1 MQVAPL
7 PTNELERLARL
18 RALDVLDTEPE
29 PELDALTRAASLVC
43 GVPISLISLTDSD
56 RQWFKSG
63 IGLDGI
69 AGTPRDIAFCAHA
82 ILGDSLMEVPNALA
96 DPRFADNPLVADAPY
111 IRFYAGV
118 PLKLS
123 DGLSVG
129 TLCVIDRVPRQL
141 GAQQRAVLECLALA
155 AATAL
160 ERGVRTKQLVRAQRD
175 AALAG
180 QAQHRLA
187 AIIESS
193 DDAIISKDMQ
203 SRVMTW
209 NRSATR
215 MFGYTAQEMVGQS
228 IDHIFPADRLDE
240 DKPLIERLSHGKT
253 IGHFDTV
260 RQHKD
265 GHPIVVSV
273 TLSPIFDS
281 EKKVIGISKIVRD
294 VTRRRAAEA
303 ALKASEQ
310 DYRNLVEALF
320 EGVVLQRAD
329 GGIVAS
335 NPSAERLLGLTHDQL
350 IGRTS
355 IDPLWRC
362 VHEDMTPYP
371 VSQHPSMRALATGEA
386 VEADVMGVYKPDG
399 SLTWIAVNAKPIFDG
414 GAQKPTSVVCTFI
427 DITARKS
434 AETAQRTSEK
444 RWKSLTEFLPV
455 GVFQTDP
462 SGACIYTN
470 PSWQEIYGLT
480 LEQSLGNHWRGSLH
494 PDDGAQSLTEW
505 RNTAGQGGEF
515 DREFRVVRRDG
526 RVRLVHTRGRPELDE
541 RGALVGYVGSV
552 EDVTEER
559 AVQSRIKD
567 LSHRLEMAAAAGGF
581 GVWERDFQTGN
592 LVWDERMFEL
602 YWGRPGDGQD
612 LGAYWRSRLHP
623 DDAASAT
630 ALLAKAP
637 LGDAQLNITFR
648 VIGPLGE
655 VRVIQALAMREADA
669 QGNALKLIGL
679 NWDITDQT
687 RQQQALQ
694 AAKEAAEQ
702 ANSSKSQF
710 LANMSHEIRTPM
722 NAVLGMSYLLG
733 TTQLDADQRRYLDMV
748 RVSGQ
753 NLLGLLNDILDFSK
767 IEAGRLELAPIDF
780 ALDDVLSA
788 LATSMAVSAG
798 DKPVELAIGVAPQV
812 PQILHGD
819 ALRLQQI
826 LVNLTSNAIK
836 FTEQGEVTVAVS
848 VQSQLQ
854 DTVELRVEVRD
865 TGIGLTDAQVAQL
878 FTPFSQADASIT
890 RRFGGTGLGL
900 SITRQLVEMMGG
912 TIGVESLYGGGS
924 CFWFTVRCPLAH
936 ATTDVTHHWAARPR
950 TALVVDDNATSRQ
963 FLADTLKGWGWQ
975 CLAAE
980 SAAQAVALLQAQAA
994 GSAPVD
1000 VVLVDWDLPDRD
1012 GLAMAR
1018 ALRAVSVVQHLPVVV
1033 MVNAHARA
1041 RLLHVQATDQTQE
1054 HPDDPAFG
1062 VLTKPFTASSLRQS
1076 LQSVM
1081 PDALPAENLAEQ
1093 EPVQAARASVSLS
1106 GLHILLVDDNAMNL
1120 AVGRGILEHAGAT
1133 VDVANHGEEAV
1144 ALLTRQAERYA
1155 LVLMDVQMPVMDGLT
1170 ATRHIRQ
1177 DLKLELPI
1185 LAMTAGV
1192 MPSEVAK
1199 CLESGMDG
1207 VIGKPLDVDLMLA
1220 HIAKYCGTVRGTA
1233 SASAQASASPSPSL
1247 PVFAPEPMLAST
1259 GNNPATRAVVVGL
1272 SQELVQWGLSPLD
1285 TVQQHLHAGDTE
1297 SACRLLHS
1305 LRGSLGSV
1313 GAKSFAASTLA
1324 LEQAIRTGDSAAWN
1338 RLIEEVRS
1346 QLQQVV
1352 QAARTWLL
1360 TQTAPDAAQAPQFND
1375 QAVAPE
1381 VIARFAHA
1389 LAQQD
1394 MGALVEYAGLQA
1406 QLEAALE
1413 PHASTALLEAMGNL
1427 NFGEA
1432 LAILKEQGVVSDR

>member
-7 PTNELERLARL
+7 PANERVRLARL

-43 GVPISLISLTDSD
+43 GVPISLISLIDSD
-56 RQWFKSG
+56 RQWFKSN
-63 IGLDGI
+63 IGLDD
-69 AGTPRDIAFCAHA
+69 ATETPRDIAFCAHA
-82 ILGDSLMEVPNALA
+82 ILGDDWMEVPDALEDA
-96 DPRFADNPLVADAPY
+96 RFVDNPLVTQAPD

-118 PLKLS
+118 PLRLS
-123 DGLSVG
+123 DGVAIG

-141 GAQQRAVLECLALA
+141 DAQQRAVLECLAQA

-160 ERGVRTKQLVRAQRD
+160 ERRVQTQQLVLAQTEAD
-175 AALAG
+175 LAG
-180 QAQHRLA
+180 QAQRRLA
-187 AIIESS
+187 AIIENS

-203 SRVMTW
+203 SRVITW
-209 NRSATR
+209 NQSATR
-215 MFGYTAQEMVGQS
+215 MFGFTAQDMVGQP
-228 IDHIFPADRLDE
+228 IGRIFPADRLDE
-240 DKPLIERLSHGKT
+240 DKPLIERLSKGET

-281 EKKVIGISKIVRD
+281 DKKVIGISKIVRD
-294 VTRRRAAEA
+294 VTQRRAAEA
-303 ALKASEQ
+303 ALKSSEQ

-320 EGVVLQRAD
+320 EGVVLQRSD

-355 IDPLWRC
+355 IDPLWHC
-362 VHEDMTPYP
+362 VYEDMTPYP
-371 VSQHPSMRALATGEA
+371 GSQHPAMRALATGEA

-414 GAQKPTSVVCTFI
+414 GAPKPTSVVCTFI
-427 DITARKS
+427 DITARKF
-434 AETAQRTSEK
+434 AETAQLASEK

-480 LEQSLGNHWRGSLH
+480 LEQSLGNQWRGSLH
-494 PDDGAQSLTEW
+494 PEDSDQALTAW
-505 RNTAGQGGEF
+505 HNTAGRGSEF
-515 DREFRVVRRDG
+515 DREFRVVRSDG
-526 RVRLVHTRGRPELDE
+526 CVRLVHARGRPELDE
-541 RGALVGYVGSV
+541 HGALVGYVGSV

-559 AVQSRIKD
+559 AVQSRMLD

-602 YWGRPGDGQD
+602 YWGRPQEGQD
-612 LGAYWRSRLHP
+612 LGDYWRSKLHP
-623 DDAASAT
+623 DDAASAN
-630 ALLAKAP
+630 ALLAEAP
-637 LGDAQLNITFR
+637 LGDAQLDITFR

-655 VRVIQALAMREADA
+655 VRVIQAVAMREADA
-669 QGNALKLIGL
+669 QGKALKLIGL
-679 NWDITDQT
+679 NWDITEQT

-694 AAKEAAEQ
+694 AAKESAEQ
-702 ANSSKSQF
+702 ANISKSQF

-748 RVSGQ
+748 RISGQ

-788 LATSMAVSAG
+788 LATSMTVSAG
-798 DKPVELAIGVAPQV
+798 DKPLELAIGVAPLV
-812 PQILHGD
+812 PQVLHGD

-836 FTEQGEVTVAVS
+836 FTEQGEVAVAVS

-854 DTVELRVEVRD
+854 DAVELRFEVRD
-865 TGIGLTDAQVAQL
+865 TGIGLTEAQMTQL

-912 TIGVESLYGGGS
+912 TIGVESHYGSGS

-936 ATTDVTHHWAARPR
+936 ATSQVAHGWGARPR

-963 FLADTLKGWGWQ
+963 FLADTLNGWGWQ

-980 SAAQAVALLQAQAA
+980 SAAQAVALLQTQAS

-1000 VVLVDWDLPDRD
+1000 VMLVDWDLPDGG
-1012 GLAMAR
+1012 GLAVAR
-1018 ALRAVSVVQHLPVVV
+1018 ALRAASVVQHLPAVV

-1054 HPDDPAFG
+1054 HPDDPMIG
-1062 VLTKPFTASSLRQS
+1062 VLTKPFTTANLRQC

-1081 PDALPAENLAEQ
+1081 PDALQAASPAEQ

-1120 AVGRGILEHAGAT
+1120 AVARGILQHAGAT
-1133 VDVANHGEEAV
+1133 VDVAHHGEEAV

-1220 HIAKYCGTVRGTA
+1220 QIAKTCGAVRGGA
-1233 SASAQASASPSPSL
+1233 SISTQASTSPSLSL
-1247 PVFAPEPMLAST
+1247 PVFAPEQMLAST

-1285 TVQQHLHAGDTE
+1285 TVQQHLRAGDTD

-1313 GAKSFAASTLA
+1313 GAKRFAASTLA
-1324 LEQAIRTGDSAAWN
+1324 LEQAIRKGDSAAWN
-1338 RLIEEVRS
+1338 RLIEDVRS

-1360 TQTAPDAAQAPQFND
+1360 TQTAPDTAASPPFNGE
-1375 QAVAPE
+1375 AVAPE

-1394 MGALVEYAGLQA
+1394 MGALMEYAGLQA
-1406 QLEAALE
+1406 GLEAILE
-1413 PHASTALLEAMGNL
+1413 REASTALLKAMGNL
-1427 NFGEA
+1427 NFDEA